1 MKITVTINDKQFAA
15 NKPHEKSTCVEAS
28 TTCPSCKATPLQ
40 VQGNGNSVESRDT
53 YRADA
58 RCLACGETIGVIR
71 AKVSTLFGI
80 EEDEHVL
87 NGRCR
92 VY

>member
-1 MKITVTINDKQFAA
+1 M
-15 NKPHEKSTCVEAS
+15 
-28 TTCPSCKATPLQ
+28 Q
-40 VQGNGNSVESRDT
+40 VQGNGESVESRDT

-58 RCLACGETIGVIR
+58 HCLACGETIGVLR
-71 AKVSTLFGI
+71 VKMSTIFGI
-80 EEDEHVL
+80 EEDKRVL